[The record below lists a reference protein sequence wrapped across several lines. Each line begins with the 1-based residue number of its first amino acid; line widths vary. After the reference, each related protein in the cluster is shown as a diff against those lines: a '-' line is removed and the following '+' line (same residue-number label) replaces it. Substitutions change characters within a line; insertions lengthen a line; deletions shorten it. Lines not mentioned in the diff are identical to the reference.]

1 MFLRDMCSAE
11 TSSKNTLGIK
21 RLHYFLKK
29 NNFFSLFGN
38 FRVKNHFL
46 LVCPVWDSL
55 QVVIDFLS
63 GNINIDCT
71 WKNRCIMSKKF
82 YVWHQIVGKTIYV
95 YQKLEWTWKRPLHHT
110 WFNQF
115 SKRILAIKTFWHL
128 LSIKL
133 WKSVSKWSWTPI
145 VFNLYIKPL
154 YQTLSKAFDVPKNS
168 KRVFEDRKLSKW
180 FVNFVH

>member
-1 MFLRDMCSAE
+1 MCLLKSNYWSRCKPECFWETLCSAE

-55 QVVIDFLS
+55 RVVIDFLS

-71 WKNRCIMSKKF
+71 WKIDVS
-82 YVWHQIVGKTIYV
+82 WA
-95 YQKLEWTWKRPLHHT
+95 KR
-110 WFNQF
+110 F
-115 SKRILAIKTFWHL
+115 TFD
-128 LSIKL
+128 IKL
-133 WKSVSKWSWTPI
+133 LGRPYMCIKNWNGHERDPYTTPGLI
-145 VFNLYIKPL
+145 SSQREFWPL
-154 YQTLSKAFDVPKNS
+154 KLFDIYYP
-168 KRVFEDRKLSKW
+168 
-180 FVNFVH
+180 